1 MATFY
6 GLGIDNIM
14 VEVDNEEIPILDG
27 SASPFVFLIK
37 SAGIELQSSRKKFIK
52 F

>member
-37 SAGIELQSSRKKFIK
+37 SAELNCSHPGKNL
-52 F
+52 

>member
-14 VEVDNEEIPILDG
+14 IEVDNEEIQLSDG

-37 SAGIELQSSRKKFIK
+37 SAGIELHQGKNL
-52 F
+52 